1 MGGKF
6 EITEETVVRRRGVS
20 RLARL
25 VGRDHSHISRVLNGE
40 RKAGRDLDRQ
50 LRKLGIRVVTDNSG
64 VVR

>member
-20 RLARL
+20 RLARQ

-40 RKAGRDLDRQ
+40 RKAGSDLERQ
-50 LRKLGIRVVTDNSG
+50 LRKLGIRVGETRG
-64 VVR
+64 